1 MSRINCILVD
11 DEPLCRQDLK
21 DALQN
26 FPEIQILGE
35 AENKKQAQ
43 LLLRKNKVQLMFLDL
58 SLGNEFGFDLLRRSS
73 FAGAV
78 IAVTAHPSYA
88 VEGFEHDLTDYLL
101 KPVEKNRLRESL
113 VRARRKIGLG
123 KQPSE
128 ELSILANFSGKKMMV
143 PHSELHQLETLGN
156 YVILH
161 SKKGKG
167 IIRSSLKR
175 ILKELDLNLWI
186 QISGRHWVARK
197 DILSWSRTSNGP
209 LTLTLLGEIKVI
221 VSRRHTPKVI
231 ASIAPPEKIIKA

>member
-43 LLLRKNKVQLMFLDL
+43 FLLRKNKVQLMFLDL
-58 SLGNEFGFDLLRRSS
+58 SLGNEFGFDLLRRST

-101 KPVEKNRLRESL
+101 KPVKKERLRESL
-113 VRARRKIGLG
+113 IRARRKIELI

-128 ELSILANFSGKKMMV
+128 ELSILADFSGEKMMV
-143 PHSELHQLETLGN
+143 PHSELYQLETLGN
-156 YVILH
+156 YVILY

-186 QISGRHWVARK
+186 QISRRHWVARK
-197 DILSWSRTSNGP
+197 DILSWSRGSNGR
-209 LTLTLLGEIKVI
+209 LTLTLYDEIKVI
-221 VSRRHTPKVI
+221 VSRRHTPRVI

>member
-21 DALQN
+21 DALQD

-78 IAVTAHPSYA
+78 IAVTAHPNYA

-101 KPVEKNRLRESL
+101 KPVERNRLRESL

-128 ELSILANFSGKKMMV
+128 ELSILADFSGKKMMV
-143 PHSELHQLETLGN
+143 P
-156 YVILH
+156 H

-209 LTLTLLGEIKVI
+209 LTLTLLSEIKVI